1 MNLTAGVNGEFGR
14 EPYNSFFGLTITGNF
29 TSWRG

>member
-1 MNLTAGVNGEFGR
+1 MNLTVGVNGEFGR
-14 EPYNSFFGLTITGNF
+14 QPYDALLGLTITGNF